1 MPPSSTSKYKQVEWE
16 EQMAKCY
23 ELAGDLTLLYL
34 QEQDKMQQQ
43 VVSSGT
49 INTTSTGDGTSLI
62 TFLHVCLQRK
72 VLSKLL

>member
-49 INTTSTGDGTSLI
+49 MNTTSTGDGTPVI
-62 TFLHVCLQRK
+62 G
-72 VLSKLL
+72 

>member
-1 MPPSSTSKYKQVEWE
+1 
-16 EQMAKCY
+16 MAKCY

-49 INTTSTGDGTSLI
+49 MNTTSTGDGTPVMGSASEASNIPSYLKKI
-62 TFLHVCLQRK
+62 NK
-72 VLSKLL
+72 KKKSA

>member
-49 INTTSTGDGTSLI
+49 MNTTSTGDGIPVIGCRAKQAISP
-62 TFLHVCLQRK
+62 F
-72 VLSKLL
+72 S